1 MTENFDVAV
10 IGAGPAGLAA
20 ATEAASHGL
29 SVVLF
34 DEQPAPGGQIYRN
47 IEGVD
52 RRRLG
57 KILDEDYL
65 KGADIAKAF
74 RASSADYRSGATVW
88 RVDTEGS
95 LAWTNGSAAR
105 ITNAKRVISATG
117 ALERPVPVPG
127 WTLPGVM
134 GAGAAQILLKTAGM
148 VPDGP
153 TVIAGNGPLLYL
165 VANQLF
171 SAGTEIAAIL
181 ETTRFR
187 DYLGAARY
195 AFGALKANEYLSKGN
210 RMMQELKRK
219 GLRVQSGTKNIRA
232 DGNEKLKTVRFTA
245 NHKEYEIEASTL
257 LLHQG
262 VVPNVQITRQM
273 GATHEWYEPQRYWR
287 PVTDEWGATSGHWRS
302 QATARAYLVPRSPP
316 PQDSLPDWTRHIGSA
331 RSTNSTA
338 MLKQAPCCAS
348 AIVSPVSVRCSTICS
363 SRPTTSSD
371 LPTKRSSVAAKKSRP
386 AIFVNASPRARLVP
400 IS

>member
-57 KILDEDYL
+57 NILDEDYL

-117 ALERPVPVPG
+117 ALERP
-127 WTLPGVM
+127 
-134 GAGAAQILLKTAGM
+134 LLK
-148 VPDGP
+148 
-153 TVIAGNGPLLYL
+153 
-165 VANQLF
+165 
-171 SAGTEIAAIL
+171 
-181 ETTRFR
+181 
-187 DYLGAARY
+187 
-195 AFGALKANEYLSKGN
+195 
-210 RMMQELKRK
+210 
-219 GLRVQSGTKNIRA
+219 
-232 DGNEKLKTVRFTA
+232 
-245 NHKEYEIEASTL
+245 
-257 LLHQG
+257 
-262 VVPNVQITRQM
+262 
-273 GATHEWYEPQRYWR
+273 
-287 PVTDEWGATSGHWRS
+287 
-302 QATARAYLVPRSPP
+302 
-316 PQDSLPDWTRHIGSA
+316 
-331 RSTNSTA
+331 
-338 MLKQAPCCAS
+338 
-348 AIVSPVSVRCSTICS
+348 
-363 SRPTTSSD
+363 
-371 LPTKRSSVAAKKSRP
+371 
-386 AIFVNASPRARLVP
+386 
-400 IS
+400 